1 MCSPAAKQNADAVSE
16 PLCAAACRIVKKGE
30 NSYTV
35 TYRAG
40 KDGPEQTMD
49 VGLVMMA
56 TGRHPRVES
65 LNLQV
70 KTHHQQPG
78 LTSTS

>member
-1 MCSPAAKQNADAVSE
+1 MLMPCRNHSVLLP
-16 PLCAAACRIVKKGE
+16 CRIVKKGE

-70 KTHHQQPG
+70 KTHQQQPG
-78 LTSTS
+78 LNSTS